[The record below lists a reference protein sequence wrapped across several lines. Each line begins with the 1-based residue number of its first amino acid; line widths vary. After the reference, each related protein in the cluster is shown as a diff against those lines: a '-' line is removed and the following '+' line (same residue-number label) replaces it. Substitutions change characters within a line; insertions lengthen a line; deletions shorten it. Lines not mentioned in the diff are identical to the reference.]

1 MKHECKLRLC
11 MSKPLLTLISTC
23 YYAGPAEKKLVSQ
36 KVGARMKVFHQ
47 AIVNLQQSNALSRVN
62 GAGHR

>member
-1 MKHECKLRLC
+1 

-47 AIVNLQQSNALSRVN
+47 AIVNLHQSNALSRVN